1 MTFRLAVAS
10 LWVVSTLVTST
21 PREAQGRPEPRRGM
35 TGSGQAAAEPERVSF
50 NRDVR
55 PIMSDTCFR
64 CHGPDRNAR
73 MAGMRLDIREDALKP
88 TRSGRTPIVPGDPDQ
103 SEIIARISTS
113 GARVMPPASAHKELT
128 EKQKDT
134 LRRWVAEGAVY
145 EGHWAYEPVAR
156 PAVPAAGDPSRIKNP
171 IDNFI
176 HDRLRREGLTPA
188 DPSDK
193 RTLLTRA

>member
-1 MTFRLAVAS
+1 MTSRLALAS
-10 LWVVSTLVTST
+10 VWVVSALALS
-21 PREAQGRPEPRRGM
+21 RS
-35 TGSGQAAAEPERVSF
+35 SGQAAAEPERVSF

-88 TRSGRTPIVPGDPDQ
+88 TRSGRTPIVPGDPDK
-103 SEIIARISTS
+103 SEIITRISAS

-156 PAVPAAGDPSRIKNP
+156 PAVPGAADAGRDARPARG
-171 IDNFI
+171 
-176 HDRLRREGLTPA
+176 RLAERVRKGGRSPPGVSPLCRAADDALARRGA
-188 DPSDK
+188 I
-193 RTLLTRA
+193 RRHQR